1 MMKHL
6 FFLLLFSFYQFA
18 YARDQE
24 PYWEY
29 GVGIGGVQFEDYP
42 GADEYT
48 QLLLPVPTFQYHGE
62 ILHANDRDGVQ
73 AQFYKSEKL
82 ILDFSGM
89 GYPPLKSK
97 DNDRRRG
104 LKNIDLVGGFGPQL
118 VYLYSK
124 NIEFNFSTFQGVSL
138 SASRQATTGPI
149 YQSRFVIFFEDPII
163 NFGQEKTLTRLF
175 FTSRWA
181 ERSFQKVFYEVR
193 SFEVEIERPEYR
205 TKSGLMS
212 HEVSLLWQMDFG
224 KPSTYVGISYADYSS
239 AVNKNSPL
247 HISDQAL
254 TFFLGFN
261 YVFSQS
267 EN

>member
-1 MMKHL
+1 MKRIL
-6 FFLLLFSFYQFA
+6 PFFLFLGLNQIVSGQ
-18 YARDQE
+18 QNE

-48 QLLLPVPTFQYHGE
+48 QLILPVPTFQYHGE
-62 ILHANDRDGVQ
+62 IIHANDRDGVQ
-73 AQFYKSEKL
+73 AQFFKTEKV

-97 DNDRRRG
+97 DNERRRG
-104 LKNIDLVGGFGPQL
+104 LKDIDLIGGFGPQL

-124 NIEFNFSTFQGVSL
+124 NIEFNFSTFQGVTL

-149 YQSRFVIFFEDPII
+149 YQSRFVVFFEDPIFD
-163 NFGQEKTLTRLF
+163 FGQEKTLTRLF

-181 ERSFQKVFYEVR
+181 ERSFQKVFYEVK
-193 SFEVEIERPEYR
+193 SDEVESDRPEYR
-205 TKSGLMS
+205 TRSGLMS

-224 KPSTYVGISYADYSS
+224 KPSTYVGISFADYSS
-239 AVNKNSPL
+239 AVNKASPL
-247 HISDQAL
+247 HVSDQAF

-267 EN
+267 DN